1 VTATNVTQSLNWKL
15 RRIAAAIRQQDI
27 ALRVGMSTTRYSAI
41 ERGARVPSKLE
52 TELIDK
58 FLPQLPVAAL
68 DPDRVEPCNGG
79 VRLLQAALV
88 GR

>member
-1 VTATNVTQSLNWKL
+1 MSQRLNWKL
-15 RRIAAAIRQQDI
+15 RRVVSGIRQHDL
-27 ALRVGMSTTRYSAI
+27 ALRVGISTTRYSAI

-68 DPDRVEPCNGG
+68 DLDRVEPCNGG
-79 VRLLQAALV
+79 ARLLQAV
-88 GR
+88 GRQVRIC